1 MASWITKI
9 RVKRYFNK
17 VKRFLNDTK
26 EDEIKKIS
34 LMTEGKGGYNPA
46 FNGLSYIH
54 MHCEDSREQKTKD
67 FYLAMNKETDSQLWG
82 IALTLALGFG
92 FTYEQ

>member
-9 RVKRYFNK
+9 KVKRYI
-17 VKRFLNDTK
+17 KRIKKFLNETKYYDT
-26 EDEIKKIS
+26 KKIS
-34 LMTEGKGGYNPA
+34 LMAEDVVGYNSA

-54 MHCEDSREQKTKD
+54 MHCEDSKGSAPKD
-67 FYLAMNKETDSQLWG
+67 FYLTTTKETDNQLWG

-92 FTYEQ
+92 FTMK